1 MYSWGRG
8 VFMNSDEL
16 GFWKASFEALFN
28 NSPDAIVYFDSDS
41 RIENINHQFTKIFG
55 YTHEQVI
62 HKNINDIIDPEHKL
76 VDYASFKILKGQAVN
91 IETVRCNHRG
101 EDIPVILRGIPFIV
115 DGCVIGGFAIY
126 VDLTNVMQ
134 MRDQTSKFSH
144 ALEFSPNSVV
154 ITDQSGTIEYVNRRF
169 TEVTGYNA
177 IDVIGKNP
185 RILQS
190 GLTSD
195 ELYNNLW
202 TTIKRGESWRG
213 EIQNKKQNGE
223 IYWEMMS
230 ISSTKNDRNE
240 IVHFVAIKEDI
251 TKRKILEQSNY
262 YLAYHDPLT
271 GLPNRL
277 SFINKVN
284 KIIEEVNQPNK
295 LAVLF
300 IDLDRFKK
308 VNDSLGH
315 DIGDLLLQAVAE
327 RLQDIVKHLREEH
340 CCTGCEVFRVGGDEF
355 TVILRNSAHAADV
368 AKLIIESISKPL
380 TIIDRLFFVTVSI
393 GISTYPKDGEEI
405 NTLLR
410 NADTAMYAA
419 KELGKN
425 QYQYYKKDMNDRA
438 EELLLLEAELCQ
450 AVERQ
455 ELELYYQPQL
465 DMNSED
471 IIGYEALIRW
481 NHPRLGLVPPGDFI
495 PIAEES
501 GLIIAIGEWVLKQA
515 CKINKLLQDKGLPL
529 IPIAVNIS
537 AKQFLQSDFVTTVK
551 QALLEANLEPHFLEL
566 EITESV
572 AMDDIEMVISILQQ
586 LRSVGVLVSIDDFG
600 TGYSSLSNFRQLPI
614 NKLKIDRSFIERL
627 TFDQKDNAIVT
638 SIINMAHSLDLSV
651 IAEGV
656 EDHDQYNILNKYK
669 CNAIQGYLISKPVP
683 LDALVTLLEIGK

>member
-1 MYSWGRG
+1 MNG
-8 VFMNSDEL
+8 VEL

-28 NSPDAIVYFDSDS
+28 NSPDAIVYFDSAS
-41 RIENINHQFTKIFG
+41 RIQNINHQFTNIFG

-62 HKNINDIIDPEHKL
+62 NKNINEIIDPEHKL
-76 VDYASFKILKGQAVN
+76 SDHASIDILEGRTVN
-91 IETVRCNHRG
+91 IETVRCNHKG
-101 EDIPVILRGIPFIV
+101 EDIPVILRGVPFIV
-115 DGCVIGGFAIY
+115 DGQIIGGFAIY

-134 MRDQTSKFSH
+134 IKDQAIKFSH
-144 ALEFSPNSVV
+144 ALEYSPNSVV
-154 ITDQSGTIEYVNRRF
+154 ITDQSGTIEYVNKRF
-169 TEVTGYNA
+169 TEVTGFQPV
-177 IDVIGKNP
+177 DVIGKNP

-190 GLTSD
+190 GLTSK

-202 TTIKRGESWRG
+202 DTIKCGESWRG

-223 IYWEMMS
+223 IYWELMS

-251 TKRKILEQSNY
+251 TKRKKLEQSNY

-277 SFINKVN
+277 SFTNMVN
-284 KIIEEVNQPNK
+284 QIIEQSNQPNE
-295 LAVLF
+295 LAILF

-327 RLQDIVKHLREEH
+327 RLQEIVERIKEEG
-340 CCTGCEVFRVGGDEF
+340 CCAGCEVFRVGGDEF
-355 TVILRNSAHAADV
+355 TVILRSRAHAAKV
-368 AKLIIESISKPL
+368 ADLIINSVSKPL
-380 TIIDRLFFVTVSI
+380 TIIDKLFFVTVSI
-393 GISTYPKDGEEI
+393 GISVYPKDGEEI

-425 QYQYYKKDMNDRA
+425 QYQYYKREMNERA
-438 EELLLLEAELCQ
+438 EELLLLESELRQ
-450 AVERQ
+450 AIERQ

-481 NHPRLGLVPPGDFI
+481 NHPRLGLVPPRDFI
-495 PIAEES
+495 PIAEET
-501 GLIIAIGEWVLKQA
+501 GLIITIGDWVLKQA
-515 CKINKLLQDKGLPL
+515 CKINKLLQDKGLPV

-537 AKQFLQSDFVTTVK
+537 AKQFLQSNFVATVK
-551 QALLEANLEPHFLEL
+551 QALLEANLEPQYLEL

-572 AMDDIEMVISILQQ
+572 AMDDIDWVISILQQ
-586 LRSVGVLVSIDDFG
+586 LRNVGVLVSIDDFG

-614 NKLKIDRSFIERL
+614 NKLKIDRTFIERL

-656 EDHDQYNILNKYK
+656 EDCEQYTILNKYK
-669 CNAIQGYLISKPVP
+669 CNAIQGFLISRPVP
-683 LDALVTLLEIGK
+683 LDALETLLEGKK